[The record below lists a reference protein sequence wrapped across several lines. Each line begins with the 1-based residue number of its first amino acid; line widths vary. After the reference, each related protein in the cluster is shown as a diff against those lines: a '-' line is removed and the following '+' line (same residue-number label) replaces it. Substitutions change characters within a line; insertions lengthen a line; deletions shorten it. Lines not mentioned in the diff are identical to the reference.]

1 MTIRLSLAA
10 ALLGA
15 VALASPAFAI
25 EQVHIPDASAA
36 QNSAPPDALF
46 DKSVP
51 TTWQQKQDLQQQQS
65 NGVGLSN
72 FHFSAGA
79 GNNPYSSEQHQYTT
93 GFQGEN
99 AGQPG
104 SEFHTNGVPLDPYY
118 APPPR

>member
-25 EQVHIPDASAA
+25 EQVHIPDTSAA
-36 QNSAPPDALF
+36 QDSGPPDALF

-51 TTWQQKQDLQQQQS
+51 TTWQQRQNSQQQS
-65 NGVGLSN
+65 NGLGS

-79 GNNPYSSEQHQYTT
+79 SNNPYSDEQRQYTT

-99 AGQPG
+99 ANQPG
-104 SEFHTNGVPLDPYY
+104 SEFHNNGVPLDPYF

>member
-1 MTIRLSLAA
+1 MNLRLSLAA
-10 ALLGA
+10 AAALMGA
-15 VALASPAFAI
+15 AVFASPALAI

-36 QNSAPPDALF
+36 QDSAPPDALF

-51 TTWQQKQDLQQQQS
+51 TTWQNKQDQQQQS
-65 NGVGLSN
+65 NGLGQ

-79 GNNPYSSEQHQYTT
+79 GNNPYADEQRAYTT

-99 AGQPG
+99 ANAPG
-104 SEFHTNGVPLDPYY
+104 SEFHNNGVPLDPYY

>member
-10 ALLGA
+10 TALLGLA
-15 VALASPAFAI
+15 AFASPALAI
-25 EQVHIPDASAA
+25 EQIHIPDSSAA
-36 QNSAPPDALF
+36 QNSGPPDALF

-51 TTWQQKQDLQQQQS
+51 TTWQSKQNQQQS
-65 NGVGLSN
+65 NGLGS

-79 GNNPYSSEQHQYTT
+79 GNNPYSDEQRQYST

-99 AGQPG
+99 AAAPG
-104 SEFHTNGVPLDPYY
+104 SEFHNNGVPLDPYY

>member
-1 MTIRLSLAA
+1 MTIRLSLAV

-15 VALASPAFAI
+15 VALTSPAFAI
-25 EQVHIPDASAA
+25 EQVHIPDSSAA
-36 QNSAPPDALF
+36 QNSGPPDALF

-51 TTWQQKQDLQQQQS
+51 TTWQQKLEQQQQQS
-65 NGVGLSN
+65 NGLGN

-79 GNNPYSSEQHQYTT
+79 GNNPYADEQRQYST

-99 AGQPG
+99 AGAPG
-104 SEFHTNGVPLDPYY
+104 SEFHNNGVPIDPYY

>member
-25 EQVHIPDASAA
+25 EQIHIPDSSAA
-36 QNSAPPDALF
+36 SNSGPPDALF

-51 TTWQQKQDLQQQQS
+51 TTWQQKQNLQQQQGQ
-65 NGVGLSN
+65 NGLGS

-79 GNNPYSSEQHQYTT
+79 GSNPYADEQRQYST

-104 SEFHTNGVPLDPYY
+104 SEFHNNGVPLDPYY